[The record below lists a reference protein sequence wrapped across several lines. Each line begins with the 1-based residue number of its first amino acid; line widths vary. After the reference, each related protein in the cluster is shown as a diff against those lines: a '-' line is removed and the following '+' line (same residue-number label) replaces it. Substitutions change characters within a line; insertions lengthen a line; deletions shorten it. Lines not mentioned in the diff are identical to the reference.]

1 MPGNGCKNSER
12 VNHNHLSSA
21 VYPYPIHAAQ
31 GCVLKGK
38 ILLPMHHMRHPKQNK
53 HTVDVLVRMTEYI
66 SIAQTYR
73 SP

>member
-1 MPGNGCKNSER
+1 MPGNGWKYSER
-12 VNHNHLSSA
+12 VNHNHRSSA
-21 VYPYPIHAAQ
+21 LHPYPIHAAQ

-38 ILLPMHHMRHPKQNK
+38 ILKPKHHMRHPKQDK

-66 SIAQTYR
+66 YITQTYR